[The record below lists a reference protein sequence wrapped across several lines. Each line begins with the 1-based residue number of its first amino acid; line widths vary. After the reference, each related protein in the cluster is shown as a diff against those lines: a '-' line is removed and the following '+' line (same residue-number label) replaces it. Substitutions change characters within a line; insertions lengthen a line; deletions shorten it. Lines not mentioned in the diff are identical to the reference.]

1 MGDHEKDQLKAQNVN
16 FSTGGQSY
24 EKIRYFIFQFLAGVC
39 ANFHAW
45 TLCNNKV
52 IVFWPLPLEHQL
64 RWPFKTVNYGEK

>member
-1 MGDHEKDQLKAQNVN
+1 MGDYENQLKAQNVN

-24 EKIRYFIFQFLAGVC
+24 EKVVTFI

-52 IVFWPLPLEHQL
+52 IVFWPLLLEHQL
-64 RWPFKTVNYGEK
+64 RWPFKTVC